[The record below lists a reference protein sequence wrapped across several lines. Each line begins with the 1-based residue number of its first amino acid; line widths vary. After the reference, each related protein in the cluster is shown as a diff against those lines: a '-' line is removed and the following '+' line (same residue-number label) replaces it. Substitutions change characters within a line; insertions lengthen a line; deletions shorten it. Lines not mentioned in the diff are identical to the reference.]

1 MSSARVP
8 SGTAAILMVRGTVSK
23 FIWVDSK
30 VRNSA
35 VQVRSFASRIQ
46 TFATGRQCI
55 GNLET
60 EQRCGQSLYLDGK
73 KKLPCRV
80 SSEIA
85 SWEIE

>member
-8 SGTAAILMVRGTVSK
+8 SGTAAILIMRGPVFK

-30 VRNSA
+30 VPTSA

-73 KKLPCRV
+73 EKLPCLV

-85 SWEIE
+85 SWGIE